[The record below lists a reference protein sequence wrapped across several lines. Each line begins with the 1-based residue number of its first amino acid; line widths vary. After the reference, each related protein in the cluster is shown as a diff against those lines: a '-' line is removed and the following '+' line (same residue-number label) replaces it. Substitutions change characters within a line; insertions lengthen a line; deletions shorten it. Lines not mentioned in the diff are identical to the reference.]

1 MITLSGNPRYRLDL
15 QFLRGISVILVFLY
29 HLKIPGFQNGFLG
42 VDIFFVLSGFLM
54 AKLAEK
60 ASPLEF
66 YSRRLKRL
74 LPAYL
79 VVIFF
84 TTLIVSIITIP
95 SDSNQRTDRIFY
107 DLLALSNISFW
118 SENSYF
124 ESNAFRP
131 LLNLWSLAVELQF
144 YLLAPFILP
153 FLKKRKL
160 LLGLVI
166 LLSLLGSMVLITIS
180 PKTSF
185 FMLPTRLWEFLFG
198 AFAAWHFVRNST
210 PKVCLLLGLLSAL
223 CLFFV
228 FAFYPL
234 PNDSLN
240 VITGHPSLAALLVV
254 ISTTILL
261 IYSIDKFISIKFFM
275 SRIFIKLGDYSY
287 SIYLTHFPIIVL
299 VNYVPFGATRLGF
312 EGTADLITIV
322 LLTIFTSY
330 LLFNYVEK
338 IRYTKYASISILLI
352 IAVCLSMSYL
362 APKINS
368 SNFSKNELLIY
379 NAWKD
384 RSVYRCGKI
393 SRVLNPTSKVC
404 TLGDEFEGGRVL
416 LLGGSHADSIKTV
429 FRNEMN
435 DKSNTALFY
444 VANNPLM
451 SHRDDENIL
460 INVVLRNSISSV
472 VIHFNSGFYN
482 DGNNLKRLTA
492 FIKMLEQHEVN
503 VFFIAPVPTAD
514 FLVPKKMVEIIND
527 ATLSIA
533 KKDYSK
539 YLAENAS
546 FLGFVDRLNI
556 GLDDVW
562 YPHTVLCPEN
572 KCLIERD
579 GAPFYFD
586 SHHLTLTGAQE
597 LKPLLNDIAARTF
610 K

>member
-74 LPAYL
+74 LPAYF

-166 LLSLLGSMVLITIS
+166 LLSLLGSVVLITIS

-261 IYSIDKFISIKFFM
+261 IFSIDKFISIKFFM

-312 EGTADLITIV
+312 EGTADLITII

-435 DKSNTALFY
+435 NKSNTALFY
-444 VANNPLM
+444 VTNNPLM

-460 INVVLRNSISSV
+460 INVILRNSISSV

-514 FLVPKKMVEIIND
+514 FLVPKKWW
-527 ATLSIA
+527 
-533 KKDYSK
+533 K
-539 YLAENAS
+539 
-546 FLGFVDRLNI
+546 
-556 GLDDVW
+556 
-562 YPHTVLCPEN
+562 
-572 KCLIERD
+572 
-579 GAPFYFD
+579 
-586 SHHLTLTGAQE
+586 
-597 LKPLLNDIAARTF
+597 
-610 K
+610 

>member
-234 PNDSLN
+234 PNDSLD

-352 IAVCLSMSYL
+352 IAVCLSMIYL

-393 SRVLNPTSKVC
+393 NRLLNPTSKVC

-416 LLGGSHADSIKTV
+416 LLGDSHADTIKTV

-527 ATLSIA
+527 ATLSIT

-539 YLAENAS
+539 YLAQNAS

-610 K
+610 E

>member
-1 MITLSGNPRYRLDL
+1 MITLSGNPSYRLDL
-15 QFLRGISVILVFLY
+15 QFLRGISVVLVFLY

-60 ASPLEF
+60 VSPLEF

-84 TTLIVSIITIP
+84 TTLIVIIITIP
-95 SDSNQRTDRIFY
+95 SDSNQRSNRIFY

-118 SENSYF
+118 NENSYF

-131 LLNLWSLAVELQF
+131 LLNLWSLAVEIQF
-144 YLLAPFILP
+144 YILAPFILP
-153 FLKKRKL
+153 FLNRRKL
-160 LLGLVI
+160 LLGLVT
-166 LLSLLGSMVLITIS
+166 LLSLLGSMALLTIS

-198 AFAAWHFVRNST
+198 AFAAWYLVKNSKL
-210 PKVCLLLGLLSAL
+210 KVCLPISLLAAL

-228 FAFYPL
+228 IAFYPL

-240 VITGHPSLAALLVV
+240 IITGHPSLAALLVV

-261 IYSIDKFISIKFFM
+261 IYSIDKFISIKFFI

-299 VNYVPFGATRLGF
+299 VNYVPFGSTRLGF
-312 EGTADLITIV
+312 EGTADLITII

-338 IRYTKYASISILLI
+338 IRYTKYVSISILLLI
-352 IAVCLSMSYL
+352 TVCLSMGYL

-368 SNFSKNELLIY
+368 LNFSKSELLIY

-384 RSVYRCGKI
+384 RAVYRCGKI

-404 TLGDEFEGGRVL
+404 TLGNELEGGRVL
-416 LLGGSHADSIKTV
+416 LLGDSHADSIKTV

-435 DKSNTALFY
+435 AKSNTALFY
-444 VANNPLM
+444 VTNNPLM

-460 INVVLRNSISSV
+460 INVILHNSISSV
-472 VIHFNSGFYN
+472 VIHYNSSFYN
-482 DGNNLKRLTA
+482 DGNNLKKLTA
-492 FIKMLEQHEVN
+492 FIKLLEQYEVN
-503 VFFIAPVPTAD
+503 VFYIAPVPSAN
-514 FLVPKKMVEIIND
+514 FLVPKKMLEIIYD

-533 KKDYSK
+533 KKDYSQ
-539 YLAENAS
+539 YLIENA
-546 FLGFVDRLNI
+546 GFFGFIDRLNI
-556 GLDDVW
+556 GLDDIW
-562 YPHTVLCPEN
+562 YPHTILCPEN

-597 LKPLLNDIAARTF
+597 LKPLLNDIAVRAF

>member
-1 MITLSGNPRYRLDL
+1 MITLSGNPNYRLDL
-15 QFLRGISVILVFLY
+15 QFLRGISVALVFLY

-60 ASPLEF
+60 SSPLEF

-198 AFAAWHFVRNST
+198 AFAAWHLVRNST
-210 PKVCLLLGLLSAL
+210 PKVCLLLGLLAAL

-261 IYSIDKFISIKFFM
+261 IYSIDRFISIKFFL

-482 DGNNLKRLTA
+482 DGNKLKRLTA

-503 VFFIAPVPTAD
+503 VFFIAPVPTAG
-514 FLVPKKMVEIIND
+514 FFVPKRMLEIIND
-527 ATLSIA
+527 VTLSIA
-533 KKDYSK
+533 KKDYSQ
-539 YLAENAS
+539 YLTENAG
-546 FLGFVDRLNI
+546 FLGFIDLLNI
-556 GLDDVW
+556 SLDDVW